1 MMNLDNFGLATGR
14 LVNIPAIF
22 SNHNRSRT
30 VRFTIAVPNSYTNA
44 DGSRSSQFLPFT
56 DFIPANAKT
65 NGIYDNL
72 EVEYLSPTPSATT
85 TTRTP
90 TASSTTT
97 CHFELTASSML
108 RPVQPKKHVWLRMSH
123 NPINRSI
130 PSRDALF
137 FSTLLLFL

>member
-22 SNHNRSRT
+22 NNHNRSRT

-72 EVEYLSPTPSATT
+72 EVGDRVSVSYSISNNNYTDADGIQHYDLSLRVDSIKYAE
-85 TTRTP
+85 TR
-90 TASSTTT
+90 AAK
-97 CHFELTASSML
+97 EARLAEN
-108 RPVQPKKHVWLRMSH
+108 V
-123 NPINRSI
+123 
-130 PSRDALF
+130 A
-137 FSTLLLFL
+137 